1 MRIPSLTEM
10 VNEVVQE
17 GGDKI
22 TNDASK
28 VEERL
33 NLKLRRWM
41 HILQVD
47 VAIQEHSAILILQN
61 TNRLP
66 KQEDKWH

>member
-1 MRIPSLTEM
+1 MRTPSLIEI
-10 VNEVVQE
+10 VNEVVQQ

-33 NLKLRRWM
+33 NLKLRRWV
-41 HILQVD
+41 H
-47 VAIQEHSAILILQN
+47 N
-61 TNRLP
+61 TGRRSYTRVFSYINFT
-66 KQEDKWH
+66 EY